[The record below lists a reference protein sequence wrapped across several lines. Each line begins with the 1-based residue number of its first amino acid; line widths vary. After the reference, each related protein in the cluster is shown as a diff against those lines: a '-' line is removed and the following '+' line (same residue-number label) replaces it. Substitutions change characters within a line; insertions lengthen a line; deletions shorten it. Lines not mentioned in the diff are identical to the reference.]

1 MTVNAKRGRHPAH
14 HLIEDFADL
23 IGKPPPIGITE
34 DDPVGPR
41 LMGRPDRGQGILG
54 IGFVSVKKMFG
65 IVEDLGDMTLE
76 MAHGVMNQSPIFLIR
91 YPQGLLDMETP

>member
-1 MTVNAKRGRHPAH
+1 MDPKLGRHLAH
-14 HLIEDFADL
+14 HLIEDFADF
-23 IGKPPPIGITE
+23 IGEAPPIGITQ
-34 DDPVGPR
+34 DDPVGPC
-41 LMGRPDRGQGILG
+41 LMGRPNRGQGILG

-76 MAHGVMNQSPIFLIR
+76 MAHGVMNQGPIFLIR